1 LRRRGWVVVL
11 AALLVA
17 NGAVLARGLGAEFV
31 PRLSEGT
38 VVVNTVRLASVD
50 LDESVRYGTQIE
62 RALLAAFPDEI
73 LRIWTRTGTAEVA
86 TDPMGVE
93 LSDVFVTLRPRARW
107 RRARSQ
113 DELVRAMQA
122 ALRDMPGMR
131 TVFTQPIEMRVNE
144 MVAGIRADLGIKI
157 FGDDLEELRAAARR
171 VDAIV
176 RTIPGSADVSVEQVT
191 GLPVLRIELDQAA
204 ASRFGIPA
212 EAVLATVAAL
222 AGVEV
227 AELRE
232 GQRRFPVAVR
242 IEPARAMDSDA
253 IGALL
258 VAAPDGAQVPL
269 SQLARV
275 RTESGP
281 STIQREWAR
290 RRITVQANVR
300 GRDIASFVA
309 EARRRIVAE
318 ARLAPGYSV
327 TYGGQFE
334 HLERARHRLLFV
346 VPLALLLVFSLLY
359 LTYGR
364 VLDALRVFTG
374 VPFAALGGVVALW
387 LRAMPFSISA
397 AVGFI
402 AVSGVAV
409 LGDMVLASTIR
420 RSLDA
425 GVEPREAIRAAALE
439 RLRPVL
445 MTALVAGL
453 GFLPMALS
461 RGIGAEVQ
469 RPLATV
475 VLGGLVSSTLL
486 TLVVLPALYSFLARP
501 QVVVDELAAD

>member
-1 LRRRGWVVVL
+1 
-11 AALLVA
+11 
-17 NGAVLARGLGAEFV
+17 
-31 PRLSEGT
+31 
-38 VVVNTVRLASVD
+38 
-50 LDESVRYGTQIE
+50 
-62 RALLAAFPDEI
+62 
-73 LRIWTRTGTAEVA
+73 
-86 TDPMGVE
+86 MGIE
-93 LSDVFVTLRPRARW
+93 LSDVFVTLTPRGRW
-107 RRARSQ
+107 RRAGTQ
-113 DELVRAMQA
+113 DELVRRMRAV
-122 ALRDMPGMR
+122 LETLPGMR
-131 TVFTQPIEMRVNE
+131 ASFSQPIEMRVNE

-157 FGDDLEELRAAARR
+157 FGDDLDELRAAARR

-191 GLPVLRIELDQAA
+191 GLPVLRVELDQAA

-212 EAVLATVAAL
+212 ETVLATVAAL

-258 VAAPDGAQVPL
+258 VAAPDGTQVPL
-269 SQLARV
+269 SQLARI

-346 VPLALLLVFSLLY
+346 VPLCAL
-359 LTYGR
+359 
-364 VLDALRVFTG
+364 
-374 VPFAALGGVVALW
+374 VPGSEVALGPDARTPAPW
-387 LRAMPFSISA
+387 RCIEPATRQNKTAKSA
-397 AVGFI
+397 SPTTATG
-402 AVSGVAV
+402 ANPSAT
-409 LGDMVLASTIR
+409 ARPTR
-420 RSLDA
+420 RLPSA
-425 GVEPREAIRAAALE
+425 RWSFFW
-439 RLRPVL
+439 
-445 MTALVAGL
+445 AGL
-453 GFLPMALS
+453 PILCTKVITPTA
-461 RGIGAEVQ
+461 
-469 RPLATV
+469 
-475 VLGGLVSSTLL
+475 
-486 TLVVLPALYSFLARP
+486 
-501 QVVVDELAAD
+501 